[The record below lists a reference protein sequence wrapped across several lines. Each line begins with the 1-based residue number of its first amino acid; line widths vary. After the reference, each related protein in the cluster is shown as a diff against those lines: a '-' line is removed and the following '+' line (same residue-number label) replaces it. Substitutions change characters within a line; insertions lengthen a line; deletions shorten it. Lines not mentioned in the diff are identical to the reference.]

1 MFSGKKVTGCATPM
15 LVGLGIGLTFGMV
28 MLLILCVV
36 LSWLVLRGII
46 AENTIGY
53 GIMAAL
59 FVSVFLSAVVAAS
72 KIKRRRMMVCLL
84 TGALILLVL
93 LLATAIF
100 FGAQYQGIVT
110 TVLVVLAG
118 SVGAGAIGH
127 KRREAYRLRKLKMQ
141 SC

>member
-1 MFSGKKVTGCATPM
+1 MFSDKKVTGCATPM
-15 LVGLGIGLTFGMV
+15 LAGLGIGLTFGTV

-46 AENTIGY
+46 AESTIGY
-53 GIMAAL
+53 GIMVAL
-59 FVSVFLSAVVAAS
+59 FVSAFLSAVVAAA

-84 TGALILLVL
+84 TGALILVVL

-118 SVGAGAIGH
+118 SVCAGAIGH
-127 KRREAYRLRKLKMQ
+127 KQREVHRLRKLKM
-141 SC
+141 